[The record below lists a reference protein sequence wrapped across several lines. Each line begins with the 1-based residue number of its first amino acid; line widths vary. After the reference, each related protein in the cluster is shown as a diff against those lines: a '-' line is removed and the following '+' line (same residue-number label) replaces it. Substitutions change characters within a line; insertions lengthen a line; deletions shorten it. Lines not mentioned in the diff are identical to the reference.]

1 MEMQEEQVCAKM
13 KSEDEQISNTSGIRQ
28 QVLDE
33 MIGLAKKNGVKCM
46 KLFGSR
52 ARGDYKRTSD
62 IDLAVRG
69 GDIPRFRLDIEEE
82 TSTLL
87 KFDIVDL
94 DSEMQDELRESIYR
108 EGKVLYEKV

>member
-1 MEMQEEQVCAKM
+1 M
-13 KSEDEQISNTSGIRQ
+13 KLESRISSESGIRQ

-33 MIGLAKKNGVKCM
+33 IISLAVKYGVKRVE
-46 KLFGSR
+46 LFGSR
-52 ARGDYKRTSD
+52 ARGDYKRASD

-69 GDIPRFRLDIEEE
+69 GDSPRFRLDIEEE

-94 DSEMQDELRESIYR
+94 DSQMQDELRESIRR

>member
-1 MEMQEEQVCAKM
+1 MMGM
-13 KSEDEQISNTSGIRQ
+13 KLESRISSESGIRK

-33 MIGLAKKNGVKCM
+33 IIGLAVKYGVKRVE
-46 KLFGSR
+46 LFGSR

-69 GDIPRFRLDIEEE
+69 GDIPRFRLDIEE

-94 DSEMQDELRESIYR
+94 DSQMQDELRESIRR
-108 EGKVLYEKV
+108 EGKVLYEK

>member
-1 MEMQEEQVCAKM
+1 M
-13 KSEDEQISNTSGIRQ
+13 KSESRQMNNASGIRQ

-33 MIGLAKKNGVKCM
+33 IIGLAVKYGIERVE
-46 KLFGSR
+46 LFGSR
-52 ARGDYKRTSD
+52 ARGDYKRVSD
-62 IDLAVRG
+62 IDLAVQG

-94 DSEMQDELRESIYR
+94 DSEMQDELRESIRR
-108 EGKVLYEKV
+108 EGRVLYEKV

>member
-1 MEMQEEQVCAKM
+1 MQNV
-13 KSEDEQISNTSGIRQ
+13 
-28 QVLDE
+28 
-33 MIGLAKKNGVKCM
+33 KKNVIISKIEYS
-46 KLFGSR
+46 L
-52 ARGDYKRTSD
+52 SD
-62 IDLAVRG
+62 IDLAVHG
-69 GDIPRFRLDIEEE
+69 GDIPRFRLDMEEE